1 MEIDPTFGNNNIT
14 TKTEM
19 LFWKS
24 IVGIREM
31 TKSSYEV
38 VTQ

>member
-1 MEIDPTFGNNNIT
+1 MELDPTFGNNNII
-14 TKTEM
+14 TKAEM

-38 VTQ
+38 VTE